1 MRIAILGKNKLK
13 LEGEEEKKEVR
24 PEEKGPFGLTP
35 SILENLFL
43 LMNISPSDTTIM
55 DKKLN
60 SLRNENVKV
69 VPPKQR
75 KAAVGK
81 ITFK

>member
-1 MRIAILGKNKLK
+1 VRIAILGKNKLK

-24 PEEKGPFGLTP
+24 HEEKGPFGLTP

-43 LMNISPSDTTIM
+43 LMNISPSDTKAIM

-81 ITFK
+81 ITF